1 MNAGMRL
8 RAAVPNDI
16 EGLAN
21 IWHDGWHEA
30 HAAHVPA
37 ELTKLRT
44 LESFADRL
52 SKMLDR
58 TTVCEVSGKPIGFC
72 TLNGDEL
79 MQLFVDQKD
88 RGTGAA
94 DMLLKDGERRLA
106 AAGFETAW
114 LACVIG
120 NTHAERFYLRSG
132 WELAGRMT
140 YQGETQ
146 AGAFPI
152 EVWRLEKRL

>member
-1 MNAGMRL
+1 MNAKKRL
-8 RAAVPNDI
+8 RAAGPDDI
-16 EGLAN
+16 ENLAK

-58 TTVCEVSGKPIGFC
+58 TMVCEVCGKPIGFC

-79 MQLFVDQKD
+79 MQLFVDRKD

-106 AAGFETAW
+106 AAGFTTGW

-120 NTHAERFYLRSG
+120 NTHAKEFYLRSG
-132 WELAGRMT
+132 WKPAGTMI
-140 YQGETQ
+140 YQGETS
-146 AGAFPI
+146 AGMFPI
-152 EVWRLEKRL
+152 DVWRLEKRL